1 MYPKQVREYIK
12 EASKDFQSVAEFL
25 GLDSGMELS
34 AVLAAGASEDQEEEE
49 DLMDIQ
55 ADHQVA
61 LIVLSEAASLSPGAD
76 LQAGPARHLHHHQ
89 MEDQHQ
95 QHRPLKVAHLQESRE
110 MRAWRRRWP
119 S

>member
-25 GLDSGMELS
+25 GLDSCMELS

-49 DLMDIQ
+49 DLMDN
-55 ADHQVA
+55 QVA

-89 MEDQHQ
+89 MEDLHQ